1 MRLRRIAAVLLA
13 GLILVGAAGCIRGR
27 EVPNVVGMPYDQAVT
42 TLQDDGFKLGDT
54 LDGFSNNATAGL
66 VARQSPVAGS
76 SLKRNGSVTLTVVRP
91 LASLITPN
99 VVGQTRAQAESALAT
114 LSLKPAVAEDYSAA
128 VAVGVVI
135 VQAPPAGQPINPGD
149 TVDLVVSKGPAPAR
163 ATVPAI
169 NGKKQADA
177 EAALKAAGLVPA
189 PYQSYSDTVAKGIVT
204 GQNPVAGA
212 TMAPGSKVT
221 FVVSLGQGAQ
231 SVSVPNV
238 VGKSQSDAEAALK
251 AAGLVPSAVLNVSPT
266 VPKGI
271 VAGQS
276 PTAGSKTANGAV
288 VGILVS
294 LGPDTSVTV
303 PNVVGKTKEQA
314 DAAITAAGLVPQGA
328 TQPDAEVPAGT
339 VISQGPAGGAKAEAG
354 STVLYT
360 VSSGI
365 PK

>member
-1 MRLRRIAAVLLA
+1 
-13 GLILVGAAGCIRGR
+13 
-27 EVPNVVGMPYDQAVT
+27 MPYDQAVT
-42 TLQDDGFKLGDT
+42 TLQDDGFELGDT

-91 LASLITPN
+91 LASLITPDL
-99 VVGQTRAQAESALAT
+99 VGQTQTQAESALAT
-114 LSLKPAVAEDYSAA
+114 LSLKPAVAQDYSTA
-128 VAVGVVI
+128 VAAGVVI
-135 VQAPPAGQPINPGD
+135 VQAPPAGAPINPGD
-149 TVDLVVSKGPAPAR
+149 TVDLVISKGPAPAQ
-163 ATVPAI
+163 AKVPAI

-177 EAALKAAGLVPA
+177 EAALKSAGLVPA

-238 VGKSQSDAEAALK
+238 VGKSQADAEAALRS
-251 AAGLVPSAVLNVSPT
+251 AGLVPSAVLNVSPS

-276 PTAGSKTANGAV
+276 PTAGSKTGARRSRRHPGLARPRHLGDRSQCRRQD
-288 VGILVS
+288 VG
-294 LGPDTSVTV
+294 GGGCGD
-303 PNVVGKTKEQA
+303 
-314 DAAITAAGLVPQGA
+314 QGRR
-328 TQPDAEVPAGT
+328 PH
-339 VISQGPAGGAKAEAG
+339 PAGGSAAGRRSACGYRDQSGTGGRRQGRSRIDGALHRLERCAQGVQVAKFAVG
-354 STVLYT
+354 SW
-360 VSSGI
+360 
-365 PK
+365 